1 MLHRFQNDVPIRS
14 GVAGA
19 DEADGVG
26 DEFFEIVVR
35 ESGDFDLWVESFETV
50 EAGFVFLDDF
60 GWVGGEEFLGLPD
73 LADFEV
79 IVKKIEE
86 VGDRGDAAAKG
97 EVNRFDFVPI
107 RKCPVSD
114 DDGVGVT
121 DAGEEV
127 ENVGVED
134 SFLEHGFGWL
144 LGRS

>member
-1 MLHRFQNDVPIRS
+1 MLHRFQNNIAIRR

-35 ESGDFDLWVESFETV
+35 ESGDFDLGVESFETV
-50 EAGFVFLDDF
+50 EAGFIFLDDF
-60 GWVGGEEFLGLPD
+60 GWVGGEEFLSLPD
-73 LADFEV
+73 LADFKI
-79 IVKKIEE
+79 IVKQIEE
-86 VGDRGDAAAKG
+86 IRNRGNAAAKG
-97 EVNRFDFVPI
+97 EVYGFDFVPV

-121 DAGEEV
+121 DASEEV
-127 ENVGVED
+127 ENVGIED